1 MIAQLMSVVLEAK
14 ALARRKLSA
23 FIYGC
28 WDSQQVDAANLTVL
42 SFIF

>member
-14 ALARRKLSA
+14 A

-28 WDSQQVDAANLTVL
+28 WDSQLVDAANLTVL